1 MSFGSRK
8 IQRSVRVTV
17 ASTLVVLAVCG
28 VAAAVATSTGVS
40 VAAVAA
46 ALTGIVATRIM
57 YTEITQTHRDH
68 ALDRAAQAKSFA
80 EALRFKQSE
89 HTAYVVGMSS
99 RLSEKEQT
107 IGELHGAIRL
117 AEARVDDAEDRV
129 KRESRRANDAQT
141 RLSAL
146 LDEVLAAQAAEVAPN
161 AAGDIMADDIMA
173 MDELP
178 TIVDLLAWEE
188 RQVQPADEPQH
199 LKKEA

>member
-57 YTEITQTHRDH
+57 YTEITQTRRDH

-99 RLSEKEQT
+99 RL
-107 IGELHGAIRL
+107 
-117 AEARVDDAEDRV
+117 
-129 KRESRRANDAQT
+129 
-141 RLSAL
+141 
-146 LDEVLAAQAAEVAPN
+146 
-161 AAGDIMADDIMA
+161 
-173 MDELP
+173 
-178 TIVDLLAWEE
+178 
-188 RQVQPADEPQH
+188 
-199 LKKEA
+199 